1 MRKTTVPSTPFTEA
15 LEIILKVPHVITIQ
29 KILSILAK
37 HGHATLLL
45 IFSFPLC
52 LPIPLP
58 GLSTPFGFLL
68 CLIGI
73 QMGFT
78 KRLWLPK
85 WILEKKIP
93 KNTLDKII
101 KKVISIS
108 TFLQKFLKPRLP
120 ILTQNKSFIKIN
132 GTLIAMLSLLLS
144 LPLPIPFTNLISTLP
159 IICLGLG
166 FLEDDG
172 ICILIGYFLALA
184 CFSFFF
190 YIIYFGASEIKHLI
204 DR

>member
-1 MRKTTVPSTPFTEA
+1 MKKNPVLHTPFTEA
-15 LEIILKVPHVITIQ
+15 LELILKVPHAVTI
-29 KILSILAK
+29 KEVLTILAK
-37 HGHATLLL
+37 HGHAALLL
-45 IFSFPLC
+45 IFSLPLC

-73 QMGFT
+73 QMGYT
-78 KRLWLPK
+78 NHLWLPK

-93 KNTLDKII
+93 KNTLQKII

-108 TFLQKFLKPRLP
+108 LFLQKFLKPRLP
-120 ILTQNKSFIKIN
+120 IFTKNKSFIRIN
-132 GTLIAMLSLLLS
+132 GTLIVILSLLLS
-144 LPLPIPFTNLISTLP
+144 LPLPIPFTNFMSTLP
-159 IICLGLG
+159 IIFLGLG

-172 ICILIGYFLALA
+172 VCILVGYFLALA

-190 YIIYFGASEIKHLI
+190 YLAYFGASEIKHLI
-204 DR
+204 HR